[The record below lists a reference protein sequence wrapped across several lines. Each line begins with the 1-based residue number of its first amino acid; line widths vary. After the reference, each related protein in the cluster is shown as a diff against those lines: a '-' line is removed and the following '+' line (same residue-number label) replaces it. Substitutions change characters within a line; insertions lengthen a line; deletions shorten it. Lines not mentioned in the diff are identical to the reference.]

1 MAHPKLSDDQKKDVT
16 AAAINLF
23 SGIEHGHMGRIAY
36 LDNGSFLFNKFVHE
50 NPNYYLYN
58 DEIELF
64 SKNCAELTRN
74 FRFCT
79 RAVIVGPGPRD
90 SFMQKEMHI
99 LKYMPHL
106 QEIIFIDL
114 SQKFND
120 AAKKAIDRSYIFNRM
135 GVRTSY
141 LTMSFRIAAH
151 FLVPQENTAVLCT
164 GSLISNLENVKST
177 EPFPKVK
184 ARIFMQGLQHL
195 AGPNGKILIG
205 YDSNGNIDTLLRA
218 YDQCLEPFM
227 INIMRVIRDN
237 VPGAQTMKVGPE
249 YFSYEASVIPCVP
262 LVEHRLLVKQDQ
274 TITITSRNK
283 TPITFELKQGQR
295 LTMMTSLKPRPSLL
309 DSVGRNIGLYT
320 ADIYR
325 HRSGPTLHVFS
336 T

>member
-1 MAHPKLSDDQKKDVT
+1 MVHPKLNDEQKSDVT

-36 LDNGSFLFNKFVHE
+36 LDNGAFLFNKFVHE

-64 SKNCAELTRN
+64 QKNCSELSRN

-79 RAVIVGPGPRD
+79 RAIIVGPGPRD

-99 LKYMPHL
+99 LKHMPHL

-120 AAKKAIDRSYIFNRM
+120 AAKKVIDRSYIFNCIGARA
-135 GVRTSY
+135 SY
-141 LTMSFRIAAH
+141 LTMNFRVAAH
-151 FLVPQENTAVLCT
+151 FLAPREDTAVLCT
-164 GSLISNLENVKST
+164 GSLISNLENVKPT
-177 EPFPKVK
+177 EAFPKVK
-184 ARIFMQGLQHL
+184 ARIFMQGLQQL
-195 AGPNGKILIG
+195 AGPNGRILIG
-205 YDSNGNIDTLLRA
+205 YDSNDNINTLLRA

-237 VPGAQTMKVGPE
+237 VPGAQLMKVGPD
-249 YFSYEASVIPCVP
+249 YFGYEASVRPCAP
-262 LVEHRLLVKQDQ
+262 MVEHRLVVRQDQ
-274 TITITSRNK
+274 TITIISRNK
-283 TPITFELKQGQR
+283 SPITFELKQGQR
-295 LTMMTSLKPRPSLL
+295 LTMMTSLKPRPQLL
-309 DSVGRNIGLYT
+309 DSVGRNIGLLT

-325 HRSGPTLHVFS
+325 HRNGPTLHVFS